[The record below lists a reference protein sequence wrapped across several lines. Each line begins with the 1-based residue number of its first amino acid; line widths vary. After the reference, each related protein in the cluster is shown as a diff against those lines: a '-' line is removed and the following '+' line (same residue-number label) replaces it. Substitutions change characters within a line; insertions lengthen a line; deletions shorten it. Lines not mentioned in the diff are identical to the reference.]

1 MTVGKGV
8 GPEPTFFVGRA
19 GIGTLNLEDIE
30 PGKDYEEHEIET
42 MSATP
47 SRIEELT
54 PEIEQVAAAA
64 GCELVHAELK
74 GGVLRIFIDRPE
86 GVTLTDCQHVS
97 KQVSALL
104 DVLDFGTSRY
114 VLEVSSPGLDRQLY
128 KPSDYDRFSGRLARV
143 TFEDP
148 ETGKKKTVVARLQ
161 GLQPAGTAG
170 ADARVLLQ
178 EDGKEGEPWQ
188 LPLKNVK
195 TARLEIE
202 L

>member
-1 MTVGKGV
+1 
-8 GPEPTFFVGRA
+8 
-19 GIGTLNLEDIE
+19 
-30 PGKDYEEHEIET
+30 

-47 SRIEELT
+47 SRIAELT

-74 GGVLRIFIDRPE
+74 GGVLRIFIDKPE
-86 GVTLTDCQHVS
+86 GVTLADCQYVS

-104 DVLDFGTSRY
+104 DVLDFGTGRY

-148 ETGKKKTVVARLQ
+148 ETGRKKTVVARLQ
-161 GLQPAGTAG
+161 GLRDVDGDTQ
-170 ADARVLLQ
+170 VLLQ
-178 EDGKEGEPWQ
+178 EDGKEGEPWG

-195 TARLEIE
+195 MARLEVE

>member
-1 MTVGKGV
+1 
-8 GPEPTFFVGRA
+8 
-19 GIGTLNLEDIE
+19 
-30 PGKDYEEHEIET
+30 

-47 SRIEELT
+47 SRIAELT

-64 GCELVHAELK
+64 GCELVHAEIK
-74 GGVLRIFIDRPE
+74 GGALRIFIDKPE
-86 GVTLTDCQHVS
+86 GVTLADCQHIS

-104 DVLDFGTSRY
+104 DVLDFGTGRY

-128 KPSDYDRFSGRLARV
+128 KPGDYDRFSGKLARV

-148 ETGKKKTVVARLQ
+148 ETGRKKTVVARLQ
-161 GLQPAGTAG
+161 GLQPAGTVDG
-170 ADARVLLQ
+170 DTQVLLL
-178 EDGKEGEPWQ
+178 EDGKEGEPWG

-195 TARLEIE
+195 MARLEIE

>member
-1 MTVGKGV
+1 M
-8 GPEPTFFVGRA
+8 A
-19 GIGTLNLEDIE
+19 
-30 PGKDYEEHEIET
+30 
-42 MSATP
+42 ATAT
-47 SRIEELT
+47 SRIAELT
-54 PEIEQVAAAA
+54 PEIEQVAQAA

-74 GGVLRIFIDRPE
+74 GGVLRLFIDKSE
-86 GVTLTDCQHVS
+86 GVTLGDCEHVS

-128 KPSDYDRFSGRLARV
+128 KAGDYDRFAGRLARV

-148 ETGKKKTVVARLQ
+148 DTGKKKTVVARLL
-161 GLQPAGTAG
+161 GLRRAAETPEE
-170 ADARVLLQ
+170 ADATEAEVLLAD
-178 EDGKEGEPWQ
+178 ERTGEPWG

>member
-1 MTVGKGV
+1 
-8 GPEPTFFVGRA
+8 
-19 GIGTLNLEDIE
+19 
-30 PGKDYEEHEIET
+30 

-47 SRIEELT
+47 SRIAELT
-54 PEIEQVAAAA
+54 PEIEQVAEAA
-64 GCELVHAELK
+64 GCELVHAEIK
-74 GGVLRIFIDRPE
+74 GGALRIFIDKPE
-86 GVTLTDCQHVS
+86 GVTLADCQHVS

-104 DVLDFGTSRY
+104 DVLDFGTGRY

-128 KPSDYDRFSGRLARV
+128 KPSDYERFSGRLVRV

-161 GLQPAGTAG
+161 GLAPAGTAG
-170 ADARVLLQ
+170 EEARVLLQ
-178 EDGKEGEPWQ
+178 EDGKDGEPWG

-195 TARLEIE
+195 TARLEVE

>member
-1 MTVGKGV
+1 LK
-8 GPEPTFFVGRA
+8 
-19 GIGTLNLEDIE
+19 

-47 SRIEELT
+47 SRIAELT

-64 GCELVHAELK
+64 GCELVHAEIK
-74 GGVLRIFIDRPE
+74 GGVLRIFIDKPE
-86 GVTLTDCQHVS
+86 GVTLADCQHVS

-104 DVLDFGTSRY
+104 DVLDFGTGRY

-128 KPSDYDRFSGRLARV
+128 KPGDYERFSGKLARV

-148 ETGKKKTVVARLQ
+148 ETGKKKTVVARLR
-161 GLQPAGTAG
+161 GLQDLDGNTQ
-170 ADARVLLQ
+170 VLLQ
-178 EDGKEGEPWQ
+178 EDGKEGEPWG
-188 LPLKNVK
+188 LPLKNVM

>member
-1 MTVGKGV
+1 
-8 GPEPTFFVGRA
+8 
-19 GIGTLNLEDIE
+19 
-30 PGKDYEEHEIET
+30 

-74 GGVLRIFIDRPE
+74 GGVLRIFIDKPE
-86 GVTLTDCQHVS
+86 GVTLADCQHVS

-128 KPSDYDRFSGRLARV
+128 KPGDYDRFSGKLARV

-148 ETGKKKTVVARLQ
+148 ETGRKKTVVARLR
-161 GLQPAGTAG
+161 GLQPPGTVNG
-170 ADARVLLQ
+170 DAQVLLQ
-178 EDGKEGEPWQ
+178 EDGKEGQPWG

>member
-1 MTVGKGV
+1 
-8 GPEPTFFVGRA
+8 
-19 GIGTLNLEDIE
+19 
-30 PGKDYEEHEIET
+30 

-47 SRIEELT
+47 SRIAELT
-54 PEIEQVAAAA
+54 PEIEQVAEAA

-74 GGVLRIFIDRPE
+74 GGVLRIFIDKPE
-86 GVTLTDCQHVS
+86 GVTLADCQHVS

-104 DVLDFGTSRY
+104 DVLDFGTGRY

-128 KPSDYDRFSGRLARV
+128 KPGDYDRFSGKLARV

-148 ETGKKKTVVARLQ
+148 ETGKKKTVVARLR
-161 GLQPAGTAG
+161 GLRDLDGESHL
-170 ADARVLLQ
+170 LLQ
-178 EDGKEGEPWQ
+178 EDGKEGEPWG